1 VLLEGFPQLP
11 DHVFQVVGIV
21 SGDGLV
27 DESFDAVLETTFLHG
42 SDPSLSSYG
51 SGVAAIRQKL

>member
-1 VLLEGFPQLP
+1 VLLEGFPQEP

-42 SDPSLSSYG
+42 IDPSLSSYG
-51 SGVAAIRQKL
+51 SGSAAIRQKL

>member
-21 SGDGLV
+21 SGECLV
-27 DESFDAVLETTFLHG
+27 DESFDAVLGDDVFPRE
-42 SDPSLSSYG
+42 
-51 SGVAAIRQKL
+51 